1 MARSKVVLEF
11 MPRELVD
18 CYLLT
23 PRRKWP
29 IVYNRQD
36 VIETMNFDRAPA
48 GEGIM
53 AQRSRESVND
63 DLAAVLS
70 MPEKRALSDDVASR
84 LQAAILSGAFAP
96 GERLREEA
104 LARALGVS
112 RGPVREA
119 LAELERQGLVVI
131 NRNRGAVVAQLSR
144 NDLEELYTL
153 RLVIEELAIRRAAEF
168 SDPQSN
174 LAMQVRI
181 DDMQIALERGIT
193 EQEAA
198 ELDLEFHDLI
208 YEAAKHRRLKETW
221 TNMRP
226 QIHILL
232 LNRNVADVDFREMLV
247 SGHQDLLDGITRS
260 DPDRASAT
268 LREHLG
274 GSYDR
279 VSRSLERQIELQA
292 ANADNKENEPS
303 AR

>member
-1 MARSKVVLEF
+1 MVQRSK
-11 MPRELVD
+11 
-18 CYLLT
+18 
-23 PRRKWP
+23 
-29 IVYNRQD
+29 
-36 VIETMNFDRAPA
+36 
-48 GEGIM
+48 
-53 AQRSRESVND
+53 ESIND

-84 LQAAILSGAFAP
+84 LRAAILNGAFTP

-168 SDPQSN
+168 CEPESN
-174 LAMQVRI
+174 AAIQLRI
-181 DDMQIALERGIT
+181 DEMRDALERGIT

-208 YEAAKHRRLKETW
+208 YEAANHRRLKETW

-247 SGHQDLLDGITRS
+247 GGHQELLDGIAQS
-260 DPDRASAT
+260 DPDRAAAT

-274 GSYDR
+274 GSYER
-279 VSRSLERQIELQA
+279 VSRSLERQLELQA
-292 ANADNKENEPS
+292 AAADIKENDPS

>member
-1 MARSKVVLEF
+1 MTDFE
-11 MPRELVD
+11 
-18 CYLLT
+18 
-23 PRRKWP
+23 
-29 IVYNRQD
+29 
-36 VIETMNFDRAPA
+36 RAPA
-48 GEGIM
+48 GEGVM
-53 AQRSRESVND
+53 AQRSKESVND

-84 LQAAILSGAFAP
+84 LRAAILSGAFAP

-144 NDLEELYTL
+144 DDLEELYTL

-174 LAMQVRI
+174 TAMQERI
-181 DDMQIALERGIT
+181 DEMQIALERGIT

-208 YEAAKHRRLKETW
+208 YEAAKHRRLKDTW
-221 TNMRP
+221 VTMRA

-247 SGHQDLLDGITRS
+247 GGHQDLLDGIVDS
-260 DPDRASAT
+260 DPDRSAGI

-274 GSYDR
+274 GSYER
-279 VSRSLERQIELQA
+279 VSRSLERQLEQQA
-292 ANADNKENEPS
+292 AS
-303 AR
+303 AASQTEEVVQVDV

>member
-1 MARSKVVLEF
+1 MPQRSKQSI
-11 MPRELVD
+11 D
-18 CYLLT
+18 
-23 PRRKWP
+23 
-29 IVYNRQD
+29 N
-36 VIETMNFDRAPA
+36 
-48 GEGIM
+48 
-53 AQRSRESVND
+53 

-84 LQAAILSGAFAP
+84 LRTAILNGAFAP

-119 LAELERQGLVVI
+119 LVELERQGLVVI

-144 NDLEELYTL
+144 DDLEELYTL
-153 RLVIEELAIRRAAEF
+153 RLAIEELAIRRAAE
-168 SDPQSN
+168 SSN
-174 LAMQVRI
+174 LAAVAAMHEQI
-181 DDMQIALERGIT
+181 DRMRAALDRGIT
-193 EQEAA
+193 EEEAA

-208 YEAAKHRRLKETW
+208 YEAARHRRLKGAW

-232 LNRNVADVDFREMLV
+232 LNRNMADVDFRGMLV
-247 SGHQDLLDGITRS
+247 GAHEILLDSIANS
-260 DPDRASAT
+260 DPERAALD

-279 VSRSLERQIELQA
+279 VSRSLERQLEQQA
-292 ANADNKENEPS
+292 ADTARS
-303 AR
+303 AEGDSHS

>member
-1 MARSKVVLEF
+1 MVQRSKE
-11 MPRELVD
+11 
-18 CYLLT
+18 
-23 PRRKWP
+23 P
-29 IVYNRQD
+29 I
-36 VIETMNFDRAPA
+36 
-48 GEGIM
+48 
-53 AQRSRESVND
+53 ND
-63 DLAAVLS
+63 DLAAVLF

-84 LQAAILSGAFAP
+84 LRAAILSGAFAP

-119 LAELERQGLVVI
+119 LVELERQGLVVI

-144 NDLEELYTL
+144 DDLEELYTL
-153 RLVIEELAIRRAAEF
+153 RLAIEELAIRRAAEF
-168 SDPQSN
+168 SDPHSIA
-174 LAMQVRI
+174 AMQRRI
-181 DDMQIALERGIT
+181 DEMQLALERGIT

-208 YEAAKHRRLKETW
+208 YEAARHRRANDAW

-247 SGHQDLLDGITRS
+247 GGHQVLLDGIADA
-260 DPDRASAT
+260 DPDRAAEH

-279 VSRSLERQIELQA
+279 VSRSLERILEQQA
-292 ANADNKENEPS
+292 ASAATLPKETDQGD
-303 AR
+303 R

>member
-1 MARSKVVLEF
+1 M
-11 MPRELVD
+11 
-18 CYLLT
+18 
-23 PRRKWP
+23 
-29 IVYNRQD
+29 
-36 VIETMNFDRAPA
+36 
-48 GEGIM
+48 
-53 AQRSRESVND
+53 QRSNNQFND

-84 LQAAILSGAFAP
+84 LRAAILSGAFAP
-96 GERLREEA
+96 GERLREEQM
-104 LARALGVS
+104 ARALGVS

-153 RLVIEELAIRRAAEF
+153 RLAIEELAIRRAAEAANQD
-168 SDPQSN
+168 SIA
-174 LAMQVRI
+174 AMRALI
-181 DDMQIALERGIT
+181 ESMQGALLQGIT

-198 ELDLEFHDLI
+198 ELDLDFHDLI
-208 YEAAKHRRLKETW
+208 YEAANHRRLKDAW

-226 QIHILL
+226 QIHVLL

-247 SGHQDLLDGITRS
+247 TSHEELLDGIARS
-260 DPDRASAT
+260 DPDAAAIM

-279 VSRSLERQIELQA
+279 VSRSLERQVEQLA
-292 ANADNKENEPS
+292 ANAEAAIRESS
-303 AR
+303 ARGR

>member
-1 MARSKVVLEF
+1 MHVFEIAPGAEGVMTQRSKDHL
-11 MPRELVD
+11 D
-18 CYLLT
+18 
-23 PRRKWP
+23 
-29 IVYNRQD
+29 
-36 VIETMNFDRAPA
+36 
-48 GEGIM
+48 
-53 AQRSRESVND
+53 D

-84 LQAAILSGAFAP
+84 LRSAILSGAFAP
-96 GERLREEA
+96 GERLREEQ
-104 LARALGVS
+104 LARVLGVS

-144 NDLEELYTL
+144 DDLEELYTL

-168 SDPQSN
+168 SDPHHN
-174 LAMQVRI
+174 AAMQQRI
-181 DDMQIALERGIT
+181 DEMQIALERGIT

-208 YEAAKHRRLKETW
+208 YDASQHRRLKDTW
-221 TNMRP
+221 TTMRA

-247 SGHQDLLDGITRS
+247 SGHQDLLDGIDDS
-260 DPDRASAT
+260 DPDRAANT

-274 GSYDR
+274 GSYAR
-279 VSRSLERQIELQA
+279 VSRSLERQIEQQA
-292 ANADNKENEPS
+292 TASSEVPRTEPTLS
-303 AR
+303 ITTQGEPQR

>member
-1 MARSKVVLEF
+1 M
-11 MPRELVD
+11 
-18 CYLLT
+18 
-23 PRRKWP
+23 
-29 IVYNRQD
+29 
-36 VIETMNFDRAPA
+36 
-48 GEGIM
+48 
-53 AQRSRESVND
+53 QRGKESITN

-84 LQAAILSGAFAP
+84 LRAAILNGAFAP

-119 LAELERQGLVVI
+119 LVELERQGLVVI

-153 RLVIEELAIRRAAEF
+153 RLAIEDLAIRRAA
-168 SDPQSN
+168 SAADAVAIA
-174 LAMQVRI
+174 AMRDRVEQMRQTI
-181 DDMQIALERGIT
+181 ERGIT

-208 YEAAKHRRLKETW
+208 YDAAHHRRLKDAW

-232 LNRNVADVDFREMLV
+232 LNRNIADIDFREMLV
-247 SGHQDLLDGITRS
+247 SGHQDLLDCIAAS
-260 DPDRASAT
+260 DPDRAARI
-268 LREHLG
+268 LHEHLG

-279 VSRSLERQIELQA
+279 VSRSLERQLEQQRTET
-292 ANADNKENEPS
+292 ADTAEGVS
-303 AR
+303 RS

>member
-1 MARSKVVLEF
+1 MVQRSKE
-11 MPRELVD
+11 
-18 CYLLT
+18 
-23 PRRKWP
+23 P
-29 IVYNRQD
+29 I
-36 VIETMNFDRAPA
+36 
-48 GEGIM
+48 
-53 AQRSRESVND
+53 ND
-63 DLAAVLS
+63 DLAAALFL
-70 MPEKRALSDDVASR
+70 PEKRALSDDVASR
-84 LQAAILSGAFAP
+84 LRGAILSGAFAP

-144 NDLEELYTL
+144 DDLEELYTL

-168 SDPQSN
+168 SELHSVA
-174 LAMQVRI
+174 AMQTRI
-181 DDMQIALERGIT
+181 DDMRAALERGIT

-208 YEAAKHRRLKETW
+208 YDAANHRRLKDAW

-247 SGHQDLLDGITRS
+247 GGHQELLDAIIAANPDAAAEGI
-260 DPDRASAT
+260 
-268 LREHLG
+268 REHLG
-274 GSYDR
+274 ISYNR
-279 VSRSLERQIELQA
+279 VSVSLERQPNREE
-292 ANADNKENEPS
+292 KE
-303 AR
+303 

>member
-1 MARSKVVLEF
+1 MHLFELAPGAEGVMTLRSK
-11 MPRELVD
+11 D
-18 CYLLT
+18 H
-23 PRRKWP
+23 
-29 IVYNRQD
+29 
-36 VIETMNFDRAPA
+36 FD
-48 GEGIM
+48 
-53 AQRSRESVND
+53 D

-84 LQAAILSGAFAP
+84 LRAAILSGAFAP
-96 GERLREEA
+96 GERLREEQ

-144 NDLEELYTL
+144 DDLEELYTL

-174 LAMQVRI
+174 GAMQYRI
-181 DDMQIALERGIT
+181 DEMQTALERGIT

-208 YEAAKHRRLKETW
+208 YDAAQHRRLKDAW

-247 SGHQDLLDGITRS
+247 GGHQELLDGIVDS
-260 DPDRASAT
+260 DPDRAAGT

-274 GSYDR
+274 GSYER
-279 VSRSLERQIELQA
+279 VSRSLERQLEQQA
-292 ANADNKENEPS
+292 ASAASQPKETPDGDY
-303 AR
+303 